1 MSKRMSVPAGVPC
14 RVETYQPDPAAA
26 AGFYAALM
34 GWTIEDGSGV
44 ARLGGYDDGRAVAGI
59 APAPPGMDRAVW
71 SMHVRVASVAEAVA
85 RVVAAGGAVV
95 AAPEG
100 GDVAVVTD
108 PAGVAF
114 CVRGDGAAGPGT
126 VEARDV
132 PGAWAMSALHT
143 TAAPEQA
150 AAFYGAALGWE
161 LAALPGTP
169 LHTWWLPGAAVAG
182 PPLPPET
189 VALLAPPAPDV
200 PPHWAISFH
209 VADVDATCARAADLG
224 GAVLMPP
231 TTAND
236 LRSAVVADPQGG
248 VIALVGRP

>member
-14 RVETYQPDPAAA
+14 WVETYQPDPAAA

-34 GWTIEDGSGV
+34 GWTIDGGPGV
-44 ARLGGYDDGRAVAGI
+44 ARLGGGDGDGRAVAGI
-59 APAPPGMDRAVW
+59 GPAPPGMDRAVW
-71 SMHVRVASVAEAVA
+71 SMHVRVASVAEALA
-85 RVVAAGGAVV
+85 RVIEAGGAVV
-95 AAPEG
+95 AAPAG
-100 GDVAVVTD
+100 ADVAVVSD

-114 CVRGDGAAGPGT
+114 CVQGAGPV
-126 VEARDV
+126 VEARDE

-143 TAAPEQA
+143 TASPEEA
-150 AAFYGAALGWE
+150 AAFYGAVLGWE

-209 VADVDATCARAADLG
+209 VADVDATCARATDLG
-224 GAVLMPP
+224 GAVLVPP
-231 TTAND
+231 TTAD
-236 LRSAVVADPQGG
+236 GLRSAVVADPQGG